1 MAAPLER
8 PKRPESTS
16 DSRREFNRENRRSYR
31 KADNLEMSLPY
42 VAFLM
47 VMVVMIVVSCVKY
60 LDMNA
65 QSNDNNVKIAAL
77 TTKLDTLVT
86 KNDAMEYEIDGF
98 IDVDYI
104 INTAITS
111 IYFLLYDNDYVY
123 KKIKNT
129 K

>member
-1 MAAPLER
+1 
-8 PKRPESTS
+8 
-16 DSRREFNRENRRSYR
+16 
-31 KADNLEMSLPY
+31 MSLPY

-47 VMVVMIVVSCVKY
+47 AMVVMIVVSSVKY

-104 INTAITS
+104 INTAINELGMVVAGKDQVTV
-111 IYFLLYDNDYVY
+111 YDNTPSEYMNQLND
-123 KKIKNT
+123 IPED
-129 K
+129 